1 MLVQMTRRNWFIVV
15 AAYCSIL
22 IGAWTSTQIETD
34 FSLTTLSA
42 RSSEDYQNYKE
53 YAKRFPMDDDGLVVS
68 IGSDPKVVESKFNS
82 LEKFSH
88 LEVLRLDLSTI
99 KGVKNA
105 LGITS
110 IELPQKSLLG
120 SKSVLLL
127 PLNNEQKFEKRF
139 AKINTYSDVTPKFL
153 SNDKKATRI
162 FLTVDWSKVEL
173 PEIRKVVDQYDFAEV
188 HFMGKEV
195 FNSELKE
202 SLQTEIILLPL
213 FAGAILLFLFFL
225 WFRDPRSLIVV
236 ASVLSINLSL
246 LSLVFY
252 FGGIK
257 IGLLTS
263 TTPLLI
269 LVLSFSDIVHILYKF
284 KRLSTGSI
292 EDRITQ
298 TMQPLRKPLW
308 LTTLTTGVAFG
319 LFFLTG
325 ISEIAEFAFATCVG
339 IVFAYL
345 TARFLLPILLFLY
358 RIRPFERSSAFTS
371 SAEGLIRFLK
381 SKYAVLITSIVVL
394 SVLSVSVFVLF
405 RINISYHQ
413 SFGADTEIGKTLRF
427 TDEHFEGVRTIEVI
441 LESKNGLDQA
451 TIAKVAEIETALVE
465 KYGCRSVFSV
475 NTAIKR
481 LNRYNHFGKNSKFSL
496 PVDFDDDFR
505 SDLFQFGKELG
516 LVNAMTKDQKLYRI
530 VGRIPDIGSAKAS
543 KKNRELEA
551 KLKQLESENHRFF
564 ISGFSYVKDQ
574 STTRVTGFVLL
585 GIALSLIV
593 ATAVIGIAFRS
604 VKIAIVAF
612 FPNLFPVLFGLA
624 LMNWIGI
631 ELNPTTAMALSIIL
645 GLALDDTIY
654 FLSSIKRSEELNAPE
669 SVAQSLRENTFPA
682 AVTSIILMIGF
693 GVLILSS
700 IESNRNIGILVA
712 TMLLIALISDL
723 IILPALLR
731 IFWKKRT

>member
-88 LEVLRLDLSTI
+88 LEALRLDLSTI

-381 SKYAVLITSIVVL
+381 AKYAVLITSIVVL
-394 SVLSVSVFVLF
+394 SVLSVSVFVWF

-451 TIAKVAEIETALVE
+451 TISKVAEIETTLVE

-604 VKIAIVAF
+604 VKIAIIAF